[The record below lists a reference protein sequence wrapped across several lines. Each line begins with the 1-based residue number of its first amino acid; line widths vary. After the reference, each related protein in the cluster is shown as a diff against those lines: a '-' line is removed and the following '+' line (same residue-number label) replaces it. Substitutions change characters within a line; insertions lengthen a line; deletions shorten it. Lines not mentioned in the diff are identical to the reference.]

1 MAVPKPMLTEF
12 GINYGLESCAQLP
25 KKELRNET
33 FWKGLQ
39 FLLARQSKDGTTFVC
54 VSQNKIRRVEK
65 YKLEGIN
72 VKK

>member
-1 MAVPKPMLTEF
+1 M
-12 GINYGLESCAQLP
+12 
-25 KKELRNET
+25 KELRNET

-39 FLLARQSKDGTTFVC
+39 FLLARQSKDGTTFEC